1 MDFRIHQD
9 CMLYKIKLYIH
20 LMLYLFFSAEQVHVD
35 NDLQDDD
42 DNDADDD
49 EEMMEEEGETIADVE
64 DVTIFDN
71 LTWEVECT
79 AKVWKILR
87 DRHVQHR
94 LKQVR
99 LKKSRVMHNMGGRMH
114 C

>member
-1 MDFRIHQD
+1 MQNNILNKFTV
-9 CMLYKIKLYIH
+9 LS
-20 LMLYLFFSAEQVHVD
+20 FSVEEIQED
-35 NDLQDDD
+35 NDLEDDD
-42 DNDADDD
+42 DDADDD
-49 EEMMEEEGETIADVE
+49 EEMIEEEGETTTDVE
-64 DVTIFDN
+64 DLTIFDN

-99 LKKSRVMHNMGGRMH
+99 YNAE
-114 C
+114 